1 MAWRLLLREGEATR
15 TMEHATRKI
24 GLVWILLRA
33 ALLLGLMELAG
44 ACAPAVRSVQRPREA
59 TGTPA
64 APPAPGSFARVLTAT
79 WSQEGQGAMERAAKS
94 GLVVFSSANGRLA
107 LLPNCRMNG
116 QYRYFAI
123 KPRRQHVA
131 LNDHR
136 LVEVNVAPEAGA
148 SVPPSPVVLE
158 MIRVGRLTT
167 TRRAGEGTGL
177 LGSCE
182 GATHYART
190 LSIGEV
196 LAGPPPPA
204 CSAATASDALPP
216 PGCRRFL
223 RAELVALSGA
233 RFDTGNGA
241 IAFCPAEW
249 ALSDGVCVERVRAK
263 GYECRDDPQ
272 ECRIQCDLGD
282 AASCTRLGYLLAH
295 GEQGFVRDDKRA
307 LGFYERACGVGYAPA
322 CFNIGVLHAQAG
334 DAPKEQQIAATYWD
348 RACSDGY
355 PPACSNLG
363 ALYARDASSTKARAQ
378 AVELFA
384 RACSGGDPVGCMN
397 AVVVMRRMDQA
408 EVDHDVGAL
417 LDLACDGDVA
427 AGCFEL
433 AGWLTQHGA
442 AQGSAN
448 AALEK
453 ACRLGSQD
461 ACRQHPAIREM

>member
-1 MAWRLLLREGEATR
+1 MKDATG
-15 TMEHATRKI
+15 KI
-24 GLVWILLRA
+24 GFIRMLFRA
-33 ALLLGLMELAG
+33 ALLLGLMEIAG
-44 ACAPAVRSVQRPREA
+44 ACVPAPRPVERPRAA
-59 TGTPA
+59 TT

-94 GLVVFSSANGRLA
+94 GLAVFGASGGRLA
-107 LLPNCRMNG
+107 LLPNCRMSG

-123 KPRRQHVA
+123 KPRRQRVA
-131 LNDHR
+131 LKDHR
-136 LVEVNVAPEAGA
+136 LVEVNVAPEAGVSA
-148 SVPPSPVVLE
+148 PSSPVAFE

-167 TRRAGEGTGL
+167 TRRAAEGAGL

-196 LAGPPPPA
+196 LAGSLPPA
-204 CSAATASDALPP
+204 CAAATASDALPP

-233 RFDTGNGA
+233 RFDTANGA
-241 IAFCPAEW
+241 IAFCPPGW
-249 ALSDGVCVERVRAK
+249 ALSDGVCVERATAK

-272 ECRIQCDLGD
+272 ECRVQCDLGD
-282 AASCTRLGYLLAH
+282 APSCTRLGYLLAH
-295 GEQGFVRDDKRA
+295 GEQGFVRDDQNART
-307 LGFYERACGVGYAPA
+307 FYDRACGVGYAPA
-322 CFNIGVLHAQAG
+322 CFNIGVLHAMAG
-334 DAPKEQQIAATYWD
+334 EAPKEQQIAATYWD
-348 RACSDGY
+348 RACADGY

-363 ALYARDASSTKARAQ
+363 ALYAGASSAKARAQ

-397 AVVVMRRMDQA
+397 AAVVMRKMEQVG
-408 EVDHDVGAL
+408 VDHDVGAL
-417 LDLACDGDVA
+417 LDLACDGDIA
-427 AGCFEL
+427 AGCLEL
-433 AGWLTQHGA
+433 AGWLAQHDA
-442 AQGSAN
+442 PETSAN

-461 ACRQHPAIREM
+461 ACRQHPSIQEM

>member
-1 MAWRLLLREGEATR
+1 
-15 TMEHATRKI
+15 MEHATRRI
-24 GLVWILLRA
+24 GLVWMLLRA
-33 ALLLGLMELAG
+33 ALLLGVMSLAS
-44 ACAPAVRSVQRPREA
+44 ACVPAAKSVERPRGL
-59 TGTPA
+59 TTS
-64 APPAPGSFARVLTAT
+64 PAPGAFARVLTAT
-79 WSQEGQGAMERAAKS
+79 WSQEGQDALERAAKS
-94 GLVVFSSANGRLA
+94 GLVVFSASGGHLA

-136 LVEVNVAPEAGA
+136 LVEVNVAPEVG
-148 SVPPSPVVLE
+148 VPLPSAPVAFE
-158 MIRVGRLTT
+158 MVRVGRLTT
-167 TRRAGEGTGL
+167 TRRAAEGTML

-204 CSAATASDALPP
+204 CSTATASDALPP

-233 RFDTGNGA
+233 RFDTANGA
-241 IAFCPAEW
+241 ITFCPAGW
-249 ALSDGVCVERVRAK
+249 VLSDGVCVERATAK
-263 GYECRDDPQ
+263 GYECRDEPK
-272 ECRIQCDLGD
+272 ECRTQCELGD

-295 GEQGFVRDDKRA
+295 GQEGFVRDDKQA
-307 LGFYERACGVGYAPA
+307 LTFYERACGVGYPPA
-322 CFNIGVLHAQAG
+322 CFNIGVLHAMG
-334 DAPKEQQIAATYWD
+334 GEAPKEQQIAATYWQ
-348 RACSDGY
+348 RACADGY

-363 ALYARDASSTKARAQ
+363 ALYARDDSSTGARSQ
-378 AVELFA
+378 AVDLFA

-397 AVVVMRRMDQA
+397 AVVVMRKMEEGEADQ
-408 EVDHDVGAL
+408 DVGAL

-427 AGCFEL
+427 AGCLEL

-442 AQGSAN
+442 AQETAN
-448 AALEK
+448 ATLEK

-461 ACRQHPAIREM
+461 ACRQRPSIQEM

>member
-1 MAWRLLLREGEATR
+1 
-15 TMEHATRKI
+15 
-24 GLVWILLRA
+24 
-33 ALLLGLMELAG
+33 
-44 ACAPAVRSVQRPREA
+44 
-59 TGTPA
+59 
-64 APPAPGSFARVLTAT
+64 
-79 WSQEGQGAMERAAKS
+79 MERAAKS
-94 GLVVFSSANGRLA
+94 GLVVFSASGGQLT

-131 LNDHR
+131 LGNQR
-136 LVEVNVAPEAGA
+136 LVDVNVASEAGA
-148 SVPPSPVVLE
+148 PAPGSPVALE

-167 TRRAGEGTGL
+167 TRRAAEGTVL

-216 PGCRRFL
+216 PTCRRFL
-223 RAELVALSGA
+223 RAELVALAGA
-233 RFDTGNGA
+233 RFDTANGA
-241 IAFCPAEW
+241 IAFCPPGW
-249 ALSDGVCVERVRAK
+249 APSDGVCVEQATAK

-272 ECRIQCDLGD
+272 ECRVQCDLGN

-295 GEQGFVRDDKRA
+295 GQQGFVRDDKRA
-307 LGFYERACGVGYAPA
+307 LTYYERACGVGYPPA
-322 CFNIGVLHAQAG
+322 CFNIGVIHALTG

-348 RACSDGY
+348 RACADGY

-363 ALYARDASSTKARAQ
+363 ALYSRDASSTKARAQ
-378 AVELFA
+378 AVEMFA

-397 AVVVMRRMDQA
+397 AVVVMRRMEQP
-408 EVDHDVGAL
+408 EVDQDVGAL

-427 AGCFEL
+427 AGCLEL

-442 AQGSAN
+442 TQGTTN

-461 ACRQHPAIREM
+461 ACRQHPAIQEM